1 MGLPT
6 PVRALFLG
14 FATGSRSTYGLAAL
28 AITTPAATAET
39 PLVEHALG
47 TVPGKV
53 VAAVAAAGE
62 TTGDKLPQT
71 PSRLAPGGLP
81 LRAIG
86 GAGCGVLLARREG
99 VAEGVPAL
107 LGVTGALATTYGGAW
122 FRAAAAKWFGHDAW
136 GAVIEDGV
144 AATFA
149 VLGVR
154 R

>member
-1 MGLPT
+1 MALPV

-28 AITTPAATAET
+28 TLTAPAATADT
-39 PLVEHALG
+39 PVVEHALS
-47 TVPGKV
+47 TPAAKA
-53 VAAVAAAGE
+53 VAALAAAGE

-99 VAEGVPAL
+99 VAEGAPAL
-107 LGVTGALATTYGGAW
+107 LGVTGALATSYAGSW

>member
-1 MGLPT
+1 MDVRL
-6 PVRALFLG
+6 RALLLG
-14 FATGSRSTYGLAAL
+14 FATGSRSSYGLAAL
-28 AITTPAATAET
+28 TLTAPPPVTET

-47 TVPGKV
+47 TRPAKIL
-53 VAAVAAAGE
+53 AALAAAGE

-71 PSRLAPGGLP
+71 PSRLDPPGLAAR
-81 LRAIG
+81 LVA
-86 GAGCGVLLARREG
+86 GAGAGALVARREH
-99 VAEGVPAL
+99 AAPAVPAVVG
-107 LGVTGALATTYGGAW
+107 LGGALATSYAGAW
-122 FRAAAAKWFGHDAW
+122 FRAAAARWFGHDAW